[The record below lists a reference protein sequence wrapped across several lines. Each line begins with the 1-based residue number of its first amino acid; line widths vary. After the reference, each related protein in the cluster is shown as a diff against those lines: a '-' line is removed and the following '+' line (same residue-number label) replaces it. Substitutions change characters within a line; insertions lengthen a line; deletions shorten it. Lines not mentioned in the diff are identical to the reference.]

1 MPEGGSFPGEFLQN
15 VRRMKQRAVRRG
27 RAEEWTRERIAQL
40 SAQDIRQLRANAERL
55 NEPGVV
61 ALCSEVLVENARPRG
76 RTGLRDDAAPRTK
89 ARRLIGR
96 VKAFAARGVWLQD
109 ARTSWS
115 GIRKSDG
122 AVVIALWAEA
132 IESADGGCRYLLW
145 AANTDGTRPWS
156 DSSAGRERL
165 EHCKRAI
172 KLGRAEGLLVYGR
185 RLEGK
190 LPEDRASTIHGMDAE
205 TVLEFEVEQRG
216 EEFWAVWGR
225 KPAASI
231 AEGPL

>member
-1 MPEGGSFPGEFLQN
+1 
-15 VRRMKQRAVRRG
+15 MKQRVVKRG

-61 ALCSEVLVENARPRG
+61 ALCSEVLVESARLHG
-76 RTGLRDDAAPRTK
+76 RTGLRIDAGQRTK
-89 ARRLIGR
+89 ARKLIGR

-122 AVVIALWAEA
+122 AVVMALWAET

-145 AANTDGTRPWS
+145 AANTAGMRPWS

-172 KLGRAEGLLVYGR
+172 KLGRAEGLLVYGQ
-185 RLEGK
+185 RLDGK
-190 LPEDRASTIHGMDAE
+190 LPEERAATIYGIDAE

-216 EEFWAVWGR
+216 DEFWAVWGR
-225 KPAASI
+225 KPASI
-231 AEGPL
+231 VQGPH

>member
-1 MPEGGSFPGEFLQN
+1 
-15 VRRMKQRAVRRG
+15 MKQRAVKRG
-27 RAEEWTRERIAQL
+27 RAEEWTRERIAAL
-40 SAQDIRQLRANAERL
+40 SALDIRQLRVNAERL

-61 ALCSEVLVENARPRG
+61 ALCSEVLAENGRPRA
-76 RTGLRDDAAPRTK
+76 RAGLRGDTGPRTK
-89 ARRLIGR
+89 ARTLIGR

-109 ARTSWS
+109 PRTSWS

-122 AVVIALWAEA
+122 AVVMALWAET

-145 AANTDGTRPWS
+145 AANADGMRPWS
-156 DSSAGRERL
+156 DSSAGKERL

-185 RLEGK
+185 SLDGR
-190 LPEDRASTIHGMDAE
+190 LPEDRASTIHGIDAE

-231 AEGPL
+231 VEGPR